1 LFIYLNSIGMKF
13 AYQSRNMT
21 THAHDDGAASSS
33 KNGLPQ
39 NNSVVSQV
47 RTGKKTAAAS
57 SKEAKVCR
65 ILLVE
70 DHPDFGRLIR
80 EFLLDSRSPK
90 FEVRHVESLGAA
102 MEALTEQLF
111 DAALLDLT
119 LPDSIGLQ
127 SFQKLFQLNPNLPI
141 VILTGIDDDEVGVLA
156 IKSGAQDFLPK
167 QHLNLLLL
175 TRTLQYAI
183 ERKQMEVQLRQSQ
196 KMEAIGQLSSCI
208 AHEFNNLL
216 TSIQCNLALLLDSE
230 KLKDAKEELESLG
243 SIKDGATH
251 AAALTR
257 QLLTFSRRQIMEPR
271 VVDLNQVLEG
281 FGKMLRRL
289 LGETIHVY
297 FSYDTGLP
305 SIKGDP
311 GMLEQI
317 ILNLAVN
324 SRDAM
329 PSGGELV
336 IETRATRIDP
346 AHVALHPQ
354 ARSGDFICLR
364 VADTGCGIAP
374 ENLNKI
380 FEPFFTTKD
389 IGKGTGLGL
398 SSVMELV
405 RQHQGWIELESVL
418 SKGTAFRIYFPVT
431 NAQPESRKP
440 DDNAESLIGTETV
453 LLVED
458 DPTTRQLV
466 GILMRRHGYNIIA
479 AASGAQ
485 ALQLSDEVLASADL
499 LLTDVV
505 MPEGVDGVELAKRL
519 QEKNPD
525 LKVVFMSGYSA
536 EALAKNIILPEGLTL
551 AQKPFEPKFML
562 RMVRDALKMEKAA

>member
-1 LFIYLNSIGMKF
+1 
-13 AYQSRNMT
+13 MT
-21 THAHDDGAASSS
+21 THAHDDGISGSAKRA
-33 KNGLPQ
+33 LPQ
-39 NNSVVSQV
+39 NNSAVSQV
-47 RTGKKTAAAS
+47 RTAKKAAVPAARDV
-57 SKEAKVCR
+57 AKVNR

-70 DHPDFGRLIR
+70 DQPDFGRLIR
-80 EFLLDSRSPK
+80 EYLLDSDSPR

-102 MEALTEQLF
+102 MEALTEQLY

-127 SFQKLFQLNPNLPI
+127 SFQKVFQLNPNLPV
-141 VILTGIDDDEVGVLA
+141 VILTGIDDEDVGVAA

-175 TRTLQYAI
+175 TRTLQYAV

-230 KLKDAKEELESLG
+230 KLTDAAEEKESLI
-243 SIKDGATH
+243 SIKDGANH

-271 VVDLNQVLEG
+271 VVDFNQVLEG
-281 FGKMLRRL
+281 FGNMLKRL
-289 LGETIHVY
+289 LGEAVHVY

-305 SIKGDP
+305 SIKADA

-324 SRDAM
+324 ARDAM
-329 PSGGELV
+329 EAGGEVV
-336 IETRATRIDP
+336 IESRLARIDT

-354 ARSGDFICLR
+354 ARTGDFVCLR

-374 ENLNKI
+374 ENLTKI
-380 FEPFFTTKD
+380 FEPFFTTKEM
-389 IGKGTGLGL
+389 GKGTGLGL
-398 SSVMELV
+398 ASVLEIV
-405 RQHQGWIELESVL
+405 RHHQGWIEVESVL

-431 NAQPESRKP
+431 EAAPEVKKP
-440 DDNAESLIGTETV
+440 EGETGSLNGTETI

-466 GILMRRHGYNIIA
+466 GILLRRYGYNIIA
-479 AASGAQ
+479 SATGAQ
-485 ALQLSDEVLASADL
+485 ALQLSEQVLAGVQL

-505 MPEGVDGVELAKRL
+505 MPEGIDGVELSKQL
-519 QEKNPD
+519 QGRNPD

-536 EALAKNIILPEGLTL
+536 EVLTKNITLPERLML
-551 AQKPFEPKFML
+551 VQKPFDPKFML
-562 RMVRDALKMEKAA
+562 RVVRNTLDAKRTA